1 MLRRA
6 LITALSFTLLL
17 AGCSGGETTQAPAAA
32 APEPAPAPLDAA
44 AIVAASVDAMG
55 MEFFT
60 SVSYSGEAW
69 RVRNSFRQTRTAS
82 PPWPERDTIS
92 NYQRAIDLRDVTSPV
107 SRATGDTFASN
118 LFLDPPVA
126 GTYTQNV
133 AADQR
138 AWSQQ
143 LEVWLTP
150 WGFLKGAQQY
160 GATAAE
166 QMLDGATV
174 NAITWQSPE
183 TQTAPSGL
191 RYTVTG
197 YIGADNLVSRVE
209 TWVEDAFMGDMH
221 VVALF
226 SDYRD
231 MNGLMVPGTIEQQRG
246 GGGIFGVSVNQAA
259 MNPVNIAELA
269 AIPAAPPGG
278 GGGGGGAPAAP
289 PALADI
295 TTQLAENVY
304 LISGGYQ
311 SIAVGFDTYVA
322 VFEAGQSEARGQQIL
337 DAVKAVF
344 PDKQI
349 RYIVLSHP
357 HSDHTAGLIPFVR
370 EGAAILTHENNIEFL
385 TMALSTPRT
394 LLGEETLTP
403 RFRPTADMT
412 VLRNEDTAA
421 DTIQLELHHVDNLHT
436 DGMIVGLIPTARAL
450 FQADFTLPLAG
461 ANANPFVVNLAE
473 YVDANGLDF
482 DHYLAVHA
490 AANPQTKADLLATI
504 GK

>member
-6 LITALSFTLLL
+6 LITVLASTLLL
-17 AGCSGGETTQAPAAA
+17 AGCSGESTQPPAAA
-32 APEPAPAPLDAA
+32 TPEPAPAPLDAA
-44 AIVAASVDAMG
+44 AIVASSIDAMG

-60 SVSYSGEAW
+60 SVNYSGEAW

-92 NYQRAIDLRDVTSPV
+92 NYQRAIDLRNVGSPV
-107 SRATGDTFASN
+107 SRASGDTFASN

-138 AWSQQ
+138 AWNQQ

-166 QMLDGATV
+166 QMLDGAAVT
-174 NAITWQSPE
+174 ALTWQSPE
-183 TQTAPSGL
+183 TQTSPGGL

-231 MNGLMVPGTIEQQRG
+231 MNGLMVPATMEQQRG
-246 GGGIFGVSVNQAA
+246 GGGIFGVSVNNAA
-259 MNPVNIAELA
+259 MNPVNINELV
-269 AIPAAPPGG
+269 AIPPPAAAPG

-295 TTQLAENVY
+295 TQQLAENVY

-311 SIAVGFDTYVA
+311 AVAIGFSDYVA

-337 DAVKAVF
+337 DATKAVF
-344 PDKQI
+344 PGKQI

-357 HSDHTAGLIPFVR
+357 HADHTAGLIPFVR
-370 EGAAILTHENNIEFL
+370 EGATVLTHENNIEFL

-394 LLGEETLTP
+394 LLGEATLSP
-403 RFRPTADMT
+403 RFRPAEDVT
-412 VLRNEDTAA
+412 VLEDDAMR
-421 DTIQLELHHVDNLHT
+421 LELHHIDNLHT
-436 DGMIVGLIPTARAL
+436 DGMIVGLIPSARAL
-450 FQADFTLPLAG
+450 FQADFTLPVNG
-461 ANANPFVVNLAE
+461 AAANPFVVNLAE

-482 DHYLAVHA
+482 DHYIAVHA
-490 AANPQTKADLLATI
+490 AATPQTKADLLATI